1 MNRSISLLFIFT
13 ILACGC
19 KNNEQKVLPETELAF
34 CDFVL
39 GGSFEDCYAQAS
51 KNPQYKHLSKSQEGL
66 LEHATFFSIE
76 LPNYEYPDY
85 NIYVMDGKI
94 DSYQGRIY
102 HIHYDSHS
110 EKTIIG
116 MYQTKY
122 GAVEPKRYEST
133 EMEYVRGDSFKRTIV
148 HIVYKW
154 LFENAT
160 IKVEER
166 YRDDYGSKKDVK
178 VSVDYIDKNVY
189 KEALPY
195 IDYLINQKDS
205 IEQVEAE
212 RERIMREEREREE
225 QRIKKERENA
235 ILESIRF

>member
-1 MNRSISLLFIFT
+1 MNRLHIILLIVCT

-19 KNNEQKVLPETELAF
+19 KKQQILPETELAF

-39 GGSFEDCYAQAS
+39 GGDFEECYNQAREGKRYEDLS
-51 KNPQYKHLSKSQEGL
+51 NYKEGL
-66 LEHATFFSIE
+66 LEHATFFKIE
-76 LPNYEYPDY
+76 LPNYENPDF
-85 NIYVMDGKI
+85 NISAMMGKI
-94 DSYQGRIY
+94 DSYQGKIY
-102 HIHYDSHS
+102 HINYDSYWVN
-110 EKTIIG
+110 TIIK

-122 GAVEPKRYEST
+122 GTVEPKKYERI
-133 EMEYVRGDSFKRTIV
+133 EPYYVRSTKLEKTIV

-154 LFENAT
+154 LFENAHLT
-160 IKVEER
+160 VEER
-166 YRDDYGSKKDVK
+166 YQDEYGSKKDDIVI
-178 VSVDYIDKNVY
+178 VNYTDINGL
-189 KEALPY
+189 KEAQPY
-195 IDYLINQKDS
+195 IEYLFNQKDS